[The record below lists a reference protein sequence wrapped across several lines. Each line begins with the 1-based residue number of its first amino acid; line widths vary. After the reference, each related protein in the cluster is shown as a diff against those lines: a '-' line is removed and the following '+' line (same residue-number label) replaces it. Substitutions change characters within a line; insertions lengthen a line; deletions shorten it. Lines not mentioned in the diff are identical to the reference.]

1 MTQRPKFNIDAA
13 ILWDRAE
20 ASADVAAS
28 FLLMAAQHLRNSND
42 VPLEI
47 VEPLAGAIEAA
58 MLKPQKERGKSLL
71 LELRLTALNRRP
83 VDVDW
88 FQLGRRFDE
97 LTGSGHSHNEAA
109 SIIGVEL
116 NISES
121 SAKRRWQDKYMPFR
135 LEHEDLPQDE
145 ERDVGPR

>member
-58 MLKPQKERGKSLL
+58 MLKPQKERGKS
-71 LELRLTALNRRP
+71 A
-83 VDVDW
+83 
-88 FQLGRRFDE
+88 
-97 LTGSGHSHNEAA
+97 
-109 SIIGVEL
+109 
-116 NISES
+116 
-121 SAKRRWQDKYMPFR
+121 
-135 LEHEDLPQDE
+135 
-145 ERDVGPR
+145 